1 MRRVTKEE
9 VEVLTTPDLIDL
21 VGGSLGM
28 FFGFAIAPYLQ
39 SIIELSITF
48 CKNRKKQ

>member
-9 VEVLTTPDLIDL
+9 VEVLTTPDLIGL

-39 SIIELSITF
+39 SIV
-48 CKNRKKQ
+48 NRVVNYIL